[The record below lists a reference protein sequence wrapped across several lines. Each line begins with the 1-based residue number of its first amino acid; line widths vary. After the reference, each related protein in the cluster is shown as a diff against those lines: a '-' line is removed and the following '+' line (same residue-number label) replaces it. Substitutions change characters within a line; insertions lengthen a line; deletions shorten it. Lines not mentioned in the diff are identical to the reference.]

1 MLADCER
8 NRQLAIAELSAK
20 EPDPAPEEEEDAVE
34 IVCREEKATGSR
46 IMTTMCR
53 EQAVMDRRRERD
65 QDMIRDVQSTPGREP
80 LQ

>member
-1 MLADCER
+1 MKQATRDR
-8 NRQLAIAELSAK
+8 RTFAK
-20 EPDPAPEEEEDAVE
+20 DPDPAPEEEDAVE

-46 IMTTMCR
+46 IKATVCR